1 MSTKAKLI
9 VAGVVGFILFLALN
23 GPEHA
28 RKAFDPVG
36 YWTEKRDKLQEMVE
50 FYRNEVR
57 SCRLEFEKLKRTRD
71 ITMRQAILSGSTRQ
85 EAREEFLSEWEATK
99 EVCSTMREL
108 LSMEEADLQ
117 HANQELAKHQ

>member
-1 MSTKAKLI
+1 MNTKSKLI
-9 VAGVVGFILFLALN
+9 VAGVVGFILFLAFN
-23 GPEHA
+23 GPEYA
-28 RKAFDPVG
+28 RKTFVPVD
-36 YWTEKRDKLQEMVE
+36 YWVEKRDKSQEMIE

-57 SCRLEFEKLKRTRD
+57 SCRLELKKLKRTRD

-85 EAREEFLSEWEATK
+85 EAREEFLAEWEATK

-108 LSMEEADLQ
+108 LSMEKANLQ

>member
-9 VAGVVGFILFLALN
+9 VAGVVGFILFLTLN
-23 GPEHA
+23 GSEHA
-28 RKAFDPVG
+28 HKAFDPVG

-99 EVCSTMREL
+99 EVCSTMRKL
-108 LSMEEADLQ
+108 LSMEEANLQ
-117 HANQELAKHQ
+117 HANQELAKHE